1 MKHSGLAA
9 ASATLT
15 LEFEQSIV
23 HGAIELVA
31 AGLSNRVVCAGLH
44 FAGKLL
50 EPARAEAGAVGVDVA
65 PIWSLD
71 DEPTGLTVSRV
82 AGA

>member
-1 MKHSGLAA
+1 MKQSGLAA

-31 AGLSNRVVCAGLH
+31 EGVSNRVVCAGLR
-44 FAGKLL
+44 FAGQLL
-50 EPARAEAGAVGVDVA
+50 EAARAEAGVAGVRIT
-65 PIWSLD
+65 PLWSLD
-71 DEPTGLTVSRV
+71 EAPTGLTVSRSD
-82 AGA
+82 A

>member
-1 MKHSGLAA
+1 MKASGLA

-31 AGLSNRVVCAGLH
+31 AGVSTRGVCAGRH
-44 FAGKLL
+44 FAGQLL
-50 EPARAEAGAVGVDVA
+50 GAARSEADRAGVRVT

-71 DEPTGLTVSRV
+71 EAPTGLAVSRSD
-82 AGA
+82 A

>member
-1 MKHSGLAA
+1 MKASGLAA
-9 ASATLT
+9 ASATLS

-31 AGLSNRVVCAGLH
+31 AGISNRVVCAGLH
-44 FAGKLL
+44 FADQLL
-50 EPARAEAGAVGVDVA
+50 GPARSEADRAGVSVA

-71 DEPTGLTVSRV
+71 EASTGLTVSRSD
-82 AGA
+82 G

>member
-1 MKHSGLAA
+1 MKQHSLAA

-31 AGLSNRVVCAGLH
+31 AGISNRVVCAGLK
-44 FAGKLL
+44 FAGQLL
-50 EPARAEAGAVGVDVA
+50 EPARREADIAGVRVT
-65 PIWSLD
+65 PTWSLD
-71 DEPTGLTVSRV
+71 EAPTGLTVSR
-82 AGA
+82 ADG

>member
-1 MKHSGLAA
+1 MKSSVQAA

-31 AGLSNRVVCAGLH
+31 SGVSNRVVCAGLH
-44 FAGKLL
+44 FAGQLL
-50 EPARAEAGAVGVDVA
+50 DAARAEARLAGLRVT

-71 DEPTGLTVSRV
+71 DMPSGLDISR
-82 AGA
+82 AADA